1 MCLFFCNAATVW
13 VKIEVWRL
21 YLNLRSAV
29 WSSSDRMIDRWGVI
43 IGRTATIMPIK
54 HCLLLLPVLFLS
66 VYQMMTIMQKAG
78 HHHAASAHLFF
89 FFFFL
94 VILSS
99 WSAFVWGETCC
110 CRWTSSG
117 LLGPCGCP
125 SLLRCWCTPPYLRLD
140 QTVLNTCSSV
150 CTFGVSLLW
159 HWPGFPQNCEGVAG
173 FLLKVTH

>member
-21 YLNLRSAV
+21 YLNLQSAV

-54 HCLLLLPVLFLS
+54 LCLLLLPVLFLS

-89 FFFFL
+89 FFFLWFCHPEVHLSEEKPAAAGELAAGSLGL
-94 VILSS
+94 VGAHHCSDVDVLHRTSGSIRLSLTLVQV
-99 WSAFVWGETCC
+99 SA
-110 CRWTSSG
+110 
-117 LLGPCGCP
+117 LLGWAYCGI
-125 SLLRCWCTPPYLRLD
+125 D
-140 QTVLNTCSSV
+140 QGSRKTVREWQVFSSR
-150 CTFGVSLLW
+150 
-159 HWPGFPQNCEGVAG
+159 
-173 FLLKVTH
+173 